1 MASASEAVAKAASYI
16 GLNGKMFT
24 SHYGWPDN
32 TPWCALFQSYV
43 KDEIDPSLWESSAAV
58 SGIVGQLKRVEDW
71 EAQAGDL
78 VAFNW
83 DGRSDLGWMDHIGMV
98 EWSGIDA
105 NKNGYFGT
113 IEGNYGGSNTT
124 SKVTRVTRNNQGNYF
139 TAFFRP
145 NYDGK
150 GEEIMYTLDEIGQAV
165 WEWHYSN
172 QPTPFYQLYYNT
184 VPQLAELQTQCTA
197 MAAAIEALAGSM
209 GVDPEEVGKIV
220 ADAVAAKLEGLEIKL
235 DVV

>member
-43 KDEIDPSLWESSAAV
+43 KDAIDPSLWESSAAV

-98 EWSGIDA
+98 EWSNIDQ

-113 IEGNYGGSNTT
+113 IEGNYGDSNLT
-124 SKVTRVTRNNQGNYF
+124 SRVTRVTRNNQGNYF